1 MIWQPHHWL
10 REHAIF
16 RKLPDEDLKDIFGLA
31 ITIVTTAKTKKEA
44 DAFFRHI
51 GIPSASRKFCDTK
64 HRELTHRGVLFQS
77 RRFIYDS

>member
-1 MIWQPHHWL
+1 MGNLTIGL

-16 RKLPDEDLKDIFGLA
+16 PEAADEDLKDIFGLA

-51 GIPSASRKFCDTK
+51 GIPFRK
-64 HRELTHRGVLFQS
+64 
-77 RRFIYDS
+77 